1 MKARMY
7 WVYATRSLAR
17 GGQRTLLAIFC
28 VAVGVMAVVAL
39 QLVGAALNTSLT
51 GNVRAINGGDLAIA
65 DTIAPLTASQLSY
78 FDTLKAQGTI
88 TAYTAATSVSA
99 QIRSGGAWKF
109 YQVEAVDPA
118 QFPLAGAPSFTT
130 PSDGSLPALLHGNT
144 VVITSTLAQTLNLK
158 VGDTMPFASQGAHAA
173 TFAIGGI
180 VQSAGFFRGSLLLID
195 IGAYASLASA
205 NGQPFT
211 YNTVYADTPGH
222 TDASGAN
229 AERTIQG
236 EFPLATIT
244 TTKQALASSQAT
256 VTQVQYF
263 LQIVELLALLIG
275 GVGVVNTLQ
284 VLLRRRRVEIAML
297 KTTGYRQ
304 FDLYALFGLETG
316 LIGLL
321 GGVVGAIAGIGASF
335 LTEGFLQSS
344 LQSALTITVDPRIV
358 GEGVAFGFFTA
369 LIFGLLP
376 IAQASQAR
384 PLGVLR
390 ETTEGAT
397 AQSRLFIAGLLV
409 LLALLFFAL
418 AFTLLQNLTL
428 TLYAVGGVAI
438 TLGLLSILFTLVVL
452 VIGRLPVLERFT
464 WWYAALVGG
473 SLLIGIALLFAVP
486 AFGALWLTPTLLGI
500 VTPLLPRG
508 WKANIKLAFRNI
520 GRQRARSVA
529 TLLALYIG
537 VFSVGLILVLGQ
549 NIQNTLQSFL
559 ASGAGVNAQVITTS
573 LADKVAVE
581 HQLSLAPGVH
591 HIVEASYTQA
601 IPVAVNGQPIG
612 QFVQGA
618 TAGGSHTVS
627 EATAAFTGTQGY
639 DLAHG
644 VTLGAKDIP
653 IKQGRTLTAADA
665 GTLNALLPV
674 AASQAPDNLK
684 LGATIMLDSR
694 AQQKPVTLTIVG
706 FYSTLLPQFEPIL
719 ADSGVVNALS
729 ADHPQYGFALSLDPK
744 TIDATLAKIQS
755 AVPGAIAFSLAD
767 FVGQYAALLNNLV
780 EALLAVTS
788 LATLASVIIIANA
801 VGLAMLERRRELGIL
816 KAIGHTS
823 RSVLGE
829 TLLENGMIGFTGAL
843 LAMLVVAVAA
853 AALGKLA
860 FNLPLGVP
868 TPTVLAVVAATA
880 VVCMLVAA
888 LVAWGATRVRPVE
901 TLRYE

>member
-7 WVYATRSLAR
+7 WRYATRSLAR

-39 QLVGAALNTSLT
+39 QLVGAGLNSALT
-51 GNVRAINGGDLAIA
+51 GNIRAINGGDLAIS

-78 FDTLKAQGTI
+78 FDHLKAQGTI
-88 TAYTAATSVSA
+88 SDYTAATTVSA
-99 QIRSGGAWKF
+99 QAHTSGGWKF
-109 YQVEAVDPA
+109 YQVEAVNPA
-118 QFPLAGAPSFTT
+118 QFPLAGAPTFTS
-130 PSDGSLPALLHGNT
+130 PGAGSLSSLLHGDT
-144 VVITSTLAQTLNLK
+144 IVITQTLAQTLNLK
-158 VGDTMPFASQGAHAA
+158 VGDTIPFAAQGARA
-173 TFAIGGI
+173 TTLTIGGI

-195 IGAYASLASA
+195 IVAYASLVSAS
-205 NGQPFT
+205 GQPFT
-211 YNTVYADTPGH
+211 YNTLYANTPGH
-222 TDASGAN
+222 TDASAAS
-229 AERTIQG
+229 AERAIQSQ
-236 EFPLATIT
+236 FPLATIT
-244 TTKQALASSQAT
+244 TTKQALASNQTT
-256 VTQVQYF
+256 VNEVQYF

-275 GVGVVNTLQ
+275 GVGVINTLQ

-297 KTTGYRQ
+297 KTAGYRQ

-321 GGVVGAIAGIGASF
+321 GGVVGALAGVGASF
-335 LTEGFLQSS
+335 LTQGFLQNS
-344 LQSALTITVDPRIV
+344 LQASFTIAVDPRIV
-358 GEGVAFGFFTA
+358 AEGVVFGFVTA

-390 ETTEGAT
+390 ETPERAT
-397 AQSRLFIAGLLV
+397 VKSRLFTIALLV
-409 LLALLFFAL
+409 LLAALFFGL
-418 AFTLLQNLTL
+418 SFTLLQNLTL
-428 TLYAVGGVAI
+428 TIYAVGGAVVA
-438 TLGLLSILFTLVVL
+438 LGLLSILFTLVVL

-464 WWYAALVGG
+464 WWYGALVGV
-473 SLLIGIALLFAVP
+473 SLVIGIALLFVVP

-549 NIQNTLQSFL
+549 NIENTLQSFL
-559 ASGAGVNAQVITTS
+559 ASGVGVNAQVITTTP
-573 LADKVAVE
+573 ADKAAVE
-581 HQLSLAPGVH
+581 HQLTLVIGVRH
-591 HIVEASYTQA
+591 VAEASYTQA

-612 QFVQGA
+612 QFVQSA
-618 TAGGSHTVS
+618 TASGAYTVG

-644 VTLGAKDIP
+644 AAPSATDIP
-653 IKQGRTLTAADA
+653 ISQGRALTAADA
-665 GTLNALLPV
+665 GTNNALLPL

-684 LGATIMLDSR
+684 LGDTITLNSR
-694 AQQKPVTLTIVG
+694 LRQAPVTLTIVG

-719 ADSGVVNALS
+719 TDSAVVNTLS
-729 ADHPQYGFALSLDPK
+729 ANHPQYGFALSLDPK
-744 TIDATLAKIQS
+744 TINSTLAKIQS
-755 AVPGAIAFSLAD
+755 AAPGAIAFSLSD
-767 FVGQYAALLNNLV
+767 FVSQYASLLTNLV
-780 EALLAVTS
+780 NALLAITS

-801 VGLAMLERRRELGIL
+801 VGLAMFERRRELGIL

-853 AALGKLA
+853 AAAGSLA
-860 FNLPLGVP
+860 FHLPLGVP

>member
-51 GNVRAINGGDLAIA
+51 GNVRAINGGDLAIT
-65 DTIAPLTASQLSY
+65 DTIAPLTTSQLSY
-78 FDTLKAQGTI
+78 FDTLKSQGTI
-88 TAYTAATSVSA
+88 TDYTAANTASA
-99 QIRSGGAWKF
+99 QLRVGGSWKF
-109 YQVEAVDPA
+109 YQVDAVDPA
-118 QFPLAGAPSFTT
+118 QFPLAGAPTFTN
-130 PSDGSLPALLHGNT
+130 PAGSSLASILTGDT
-144 VVITSTLAQTLNLK
+144 VVITSTLAQTFNLH
-158 VGDTMPFASQGAHAA
+158 VGSTAPLTVLGAHA
-173 TFAIGGI
+173 TTVTVGGI
-180 VQSAGFFRGSLLLID
+180 VQSAGYFRGSLLLIN
-195 IGAYASLASA
+195 ISAYSALASA

-222 TDASGAN
+222 TDATGAS
-229 AERTIQG
+229 AERAIQAQ
-236 EFPLATIT
+236 FPLATVT

-297 KTTGYRQ
+297 KTAGYRQ

-321 GGVVGAIAGIGASF
+321 GGVVGALAGIGASY
-335 LTEGFLQSS
+335 LTQGFLQSS
-344 LQSALTITVDPRIV
+344 LQATLTVTVDPRIV

-390 ETTEGAT
+390 ETADGAT
-397 AQSRLFIAGLLV
+397 VQSRVFTIGLLV
-409 LLALLFFAL
+409 LLAALFSAL
-418 AFTLLQNLTL
+418 AFTLLQNVTL
-428 TLYAVGGVAI
+428 TIYAVGGMII
-438 TLGLLSILFTLVVL
+438 TLVLLSILFTLVVL
-452 VIGRLPVLERFT
+452 IIGRLPVLERFT

-473 SLLIGIALLFAVP
+473 SSLIGIALLFAVP

-508 WKANIKLAFRNI
+508 WKANIKLAVRNI

-537 VFSVGLILVLGQ
+537 VFAVGLILVLGQ

-559 ASGAGVNAQVITTS
+559 ASGTGVNAQVITTS
-573 LADKVAVE
+573 LADRAAVE
-581 HQLSLAPGVH
+581 HQLTLAPGVH
-591 HIVEASYTQA
+591 HVVEASYTQA
-601 IPVAVNGQPIG
+601 VPVAVNGQPIS
-612 QFVQGA
+612 QFVQSA
-618 TAGGSHTVS
+618 TASGAHTVS
-627 EATAAFTGTQGY
+627 EATADFTGTQGY

-644 VTLGAKDIP
+644 VVPGAKDIP
-653 IKQGRTLTAADA
+653 IQQGRSLTAADA

-684 LGATIMLDSR
+684 LGATITLDGR
-694 AQQKPVTLTIVG
+694 AYPKPITLTIVG
-706 FYSTLLPQFEPIL
+706 FYSTLLPQFQPIL
-719 ADSGVVNALS
+719 TDSSVVNTLS
-729 ADHPQYGFALSLDPK
+729 ANHPQYGFALSLDPK
-744 TIDATLAKIQS
+744 TIDATLTKIQRAAPS
-755 AVPGAIAFSLAD
+755 AVAFSLSD

-868 TPTVLAVVAATA
+868 TTTVLAVVGATA

-888 LVAWGATRVRPVE
+888 LVAWGATRIRPVE